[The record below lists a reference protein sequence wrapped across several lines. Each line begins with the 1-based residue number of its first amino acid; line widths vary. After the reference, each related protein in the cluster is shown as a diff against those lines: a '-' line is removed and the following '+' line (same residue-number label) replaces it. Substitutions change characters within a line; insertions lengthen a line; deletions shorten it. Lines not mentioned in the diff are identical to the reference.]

1 MSATPRPPGLRPG
14 GAADV
19 KSGRERRLFDT
30 AAAQS
35 QEQRRLRRERLGA
48 AGVIARLMREFE
60 TLREENQRL
69 RTALRGYDEPVSP
82 FPLLPGAEILRI
94 LHLEGDHPA
103 ANKFDERARTKRAI
117 ARVTHEFARQ
127 ARPAAEIKA
136 AVLAEAERGGF
147 DPHDALAISA
157 SIIREKVAEGH
168 YA

>member
-1 MSATPRPPGLRPG
+1 MTRAPLPPGGRGPAVRQMSKAVYRLSDMPG
-14 GAADV
+14 D
-19 KSGRERRLFDT
+19 
-30 AAAQS
+30 QS
-35 QEQRRLRRERLGA
+35 QEQRRLPRERLGA
-48 AGVIARLMREFE
+48 AGVIARLTREFE

-69 RTALRGYDEPVSP
+69 RIALRGYDEPVSP
-82 FPLLPGAEILRI
+82 FPLLPGAEIRRI
-94 LHLEGDHPA
+94 LHPEGGVQPA
-103 ANKFDERARTKRAI
+103 TNKFDERARTKRAI

-147 DPHDALAISA
+147 DPHEALAISA